1 MVARREDR
9 GPGWRGFIAMTMP
22 LSGIKVVDL
31 TRILSG
37 PFCTMMLGDMGA
49 DVVKVEGP
57 RDGDPVRKLGAI
69 VNGMSWYFAS
79 YNRNKRSVTL
89 DLRTSEGKETL
100 ALMLERADVLV
111 ENFRPG
117 VLAEMGFDENR
128 LQRINPRLIVA
139 SINGYGST
147 GPYADRPAFDFVIQ
161 AMSGFMSCNG
171 TADAPPLRA
180 GPPLTDLMAGLYAA
194 FGIVNA
200 LHARDKTGR
209 GQRVEASM
217 MDAIM
222 STFAYLAAD
231 HLATGELLPRSGN
244 DHPITAPYGM
254 FSASDGEIA
263 VAPSTE
269 AILDRFLAAIGLSD
283 LRSDPRFATNDLR
296 MRNRA
301 ILNHLVNERMRS
313 DTQAAWLQR
322 LNEAGVPC
330 GLVQNLREAL
340 ADPQTLHQQMIIEV
354 EHPGHGPVRMLGF
367 PVKLS
372 ATPCEVRHP
381 APAHGGHTREVFEE
395 WGISTAE
402 GVGDP
407 KLRVKKE
414 CV

>member
-1 MVARREDR
+1 
-9 GPGWRGFIAMTMP
+9 MTMP

-57 RDGDPVRKLGAI
+57 HDGDPVRKLGAI

-79 YNRNKRSVTL
+79 YNRNKRSVIL
-89 DLRTSEGKETL
+89 DLRTDEGKGTL

-117 VLAEMGFDENR
+117 VLAEMGFDETR
-128 LQRINPRLIVA
+128 LQQLNPRLIVA

-161 AMSGFMSCNG
+161 AMSGFMSTNG
-171 TADAPPLRA
+171 AADEAPLRA

-200 LHARDKTGR
+200 LHARARTGR
-209 GQRVEASM
+209 GQKVEASM

-231 HLATGELLPRSGN
+231 HLATGDLLPRTGN
-244 DHPITAPYGM
+244 DHPITAPYGL

-269 AILDRFLAAIGLSD
+269 TILDRFLAAIGLSD
-283 LRSDPRFATNDLR
+283 LRADPRFATNELR

-301 ILNHLVNERMRS
+301 NLNELINIHMS
-313 DTQAAWLQR
+313 TDTQAAWLQR

-340 ADPQTLHQQMIIEV
+340 ADPQTLHQQMVIEV

-372 ATPCEVRHP
+372 ATPCQVRHP
-381 APAHGGHTREVFEE
+381 APAHGAHTRQILDE
-395 WGISTAE
+395 WGISADDCSRDLK
-402 GVGDP
+402 V
-407 KLRVKKE
+407 
-414 CV
+414 

>member
-1 MVARREDR
+1 
-9 GPGWRGFIAMTMP
+9 MP

-49 DVVKVEGP
+49 DVVKIEGP
-57 RDGDPVRKLGAI
+57 SDGDPVRKLGAV
-69 VNGMSWYFAS
+69 VNGISWYFAS

-89 DLRTSEGKETL
+89 DLRTSEGKQTL

-117 VLAEMGFDENR
+117 VLGEMGFDETR
-128 LQRINPRLIVA
+128 LQQLNPRLIVA

-147 GPYADRPAFDFVIQ
+147 GPYVDRPAFDFVIQ
-161 AMSGFMSCNG
+161 AMSGFMSFNG
-171 TADAPPLRA
+171 TADGPPLRA

-200 LHARDKTGR
+200 LHARDKSGR

-231 HLATGELLPRSGN
+231 HLATGELLPRTGN

-269 AILDRFLAAIGLSD
+269 AVLDRFLAAIGLSD
-283 LRSDPRFATNDLR
+283 LRADARFATNHLR
-296 MRNRA
+296 MRNRTT
-301 ILNHLVNERMRS
+301 LNELINERMSR
-313 DTQAAWLQR
+313 DPQAVWLQR

-330 GLVQNLREAL
+330 GLVQNLRDAL
-340 ADPQTLHQQMIIEV
+340 ADPQTVHQKMVIEV
-354 EHPGHGPVRMLGF
+354 EHPGHGPVKMLGF

-381 APAHGGHTREVFEE
+381 APEHGAHTRQVLDE
-395 WGISTAE
+395 WGISPHDGSCSRE
-402 GVGDP
+402 VS
-407 KLRVKKE
+407 V
-414 CV
+414 